1 MRGGALLDDADR
13 VYDHVRPGDLD
24 RFGDRVECK
33 SVDASD
39 RPRRAID
46 LRELCA
52 CRPEGGRHVEITG
65 EDLAELVAEHS
76 RAAEDQE
83 AQSLPLRWSGSRD
96 QWI

>member
-1 MRGGALLDDADR
+1 MRGGALFDDADR
-13 VYDHVRPGDLD
+13 VYDNVRPCDLD
-24 RFGDRVECK
+24 RLGDRVECK

-52 CRPEGGRHVEITG
+52 RRPEGGRHVEISG

-76 RAAEDQE
+76 GAAEDQE
-83 AQSLPLRWSGSRD
+83 TQSVTV
-96 QWI
+96 